1 MLSWK
6 ASECQSKEY
15 SKGGTQKIFTKI
27 SGKLDRMNGVAEYAR
42 NGRKILALRD
52 VFFHSTDI
60 Y

>member
-6 ASECQSKEY
+6 ASEWQRNIPKVGPEPI
-15 SKGGTQKIFTKI
+15 KIFRKD
-27 SGKLDRMNGVAEYAR
+27 SWDRMNGVAEYTR
-42 NGRKILALRD
+42 NGRKILELRD